1 MEQLKHWTASS
12 TRDFVRR
19 ITSDF
24 VAQLEMRIEERD
36 IEKKKI
42 ASHLGVSPG
51 RVSQVLNNP
60 GNLTIAR
67 TVEYT
72 RALGMKV
79 ALIAYD
85 DGDPENNTG
94 PISAEVF
101 NKCWQRMGAPRDLFS
116 LDAPRQIQPAHSSL
130 TVRQEF
136 YRPTIIRRPYDP
148 MSQYVEATSQA
159 VFPHGGRNIA
169 QEKTNVI

>member
-1 MEQLKHWTASS
+1 MEQLKHWTAGS
-12 TRDFVRR
+12 TRNYVHR

-24 VAQLEMRIEERD
+24 VGQLEMRIEERG
-36 IEKKKI
+36 IEKKTI
-42 ASHLGVSPG
+42 ASQLNVSPG

-67 TVEYT
+67 TVEYA

-85 DGDPENNTG
+85 DGDPENTSG
-94 PISAEVF
+94 PINSEVF
-101 NKCWQRMGAPRDLFS
+101 TKCWQRMGEPRDLFS
-116 LDAPRQIQPAHSSL
+116 LNSPQPILFAYSSELVSQHS
-130 TVRQEF
+130 
-136 YRPTIIRRPYDP
+136 YRSHMIRRPYDA
-148 MSQYVEATSQA
+148 MMYVEAAAQP
-159 VFPHGGRNIA
+159 VFPHGGKPIA